1 MGTTERVNRRTF
13 GKWIAVAGSGVAAGV
28 GGVHLLDR
36 VGAAPRGK
44 WLTLSDSEIR
54 ILDAV
59 AEQIIPTDREPG
71 AKEAHVTVFI
81 DRQLAAYAPYAHL
94 ADKYREW
101 LGALDAVA
109 VQRAGKSFPD
119 LPWGEQT
126 KLLQEAESGR
136 IDKELWKGK
145 TPQQF
150 FGTIVDHVKQG
161 FYGTPAHGGNFNYVS
176 HRMLGILVPTC
187 IGRNRIS

>member
-1 MGTTERVNRRTF
+1 METTERVNRRTF
-13 GKWIAVAGSGVAAGV
+13 GKWVAVAGSGVAAGV

-36 VGAAPRGK
+36 VGAAPKGN
-44 WLTLSDSEIR
+44 WLVLSDSEIR
-54 ILDAV
+54 ILEAV
-59 AEQIIPTDREPG
+59 AEQIIPTDRDPG
-71 AKEAHVTVFI
+71 AKEARVTVFI
-81 DRQLAAYAPYAHL
+81 DRQLAACAPYAHL

-119 LPWGEQT
+119 LPWSEQT
-126 KLLQEAESGR
+126 KLLREAESGR
-136 IDKELWKGK
+136 INKELWKGK
-145 TPQQF
+145 TPQRF
-150 FGTIVDHVKQG
+150 FGTIIDHVKQG

-176 HRMLGILVPTC
+176 HRMLGVLVPTC